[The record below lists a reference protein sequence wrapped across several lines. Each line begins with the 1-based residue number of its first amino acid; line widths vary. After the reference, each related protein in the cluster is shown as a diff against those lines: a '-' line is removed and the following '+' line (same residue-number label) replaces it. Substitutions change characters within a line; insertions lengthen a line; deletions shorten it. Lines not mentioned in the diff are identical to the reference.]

1 MGGRVLA
8 TVGEGAPRRR
18 QAFRSQPTG
27 RRLPHAP
34 VHRCL
39 LEPTLLRHATAG
51 HDPAEVSTALG
62 PTERQS
68 YWHNP
73 LMNQSGISDK
83 PWWHPADDLDV
94 EEPLPSVVILAPD
107 YQAGNDAGLPLWGEE
122 GQISWRDT
130 KFTPELL
137 DRLHTWQ
144 EELEENY
151 RWNSGWSSEHVRARW
166 AAEAGDL
173 AAEVRAEL
181 GTRAELVVNL

>member
-1 MGGRVLA
+1 
-8 TVGEGAPRRR
+8 
-18 QAFRSQPTG
+18 
-27 RRLPHAP
+27 
-34 VHRCL
+34 
-39 LEPTLLRHATAG
+39 
-51 HDPAEVSTALG
+51 
-62 PTERQS
+62 
-68 YWHNP
+68 
-73 LMNQSGISDK
+73 MNQSGISDK

-137 DRLHTWQ
+137 DRLHTWH
-144 EELEENY
+144 EEFEENY
-151 RWNSGWSSEHVRARW
+151 RWNSGWGSEHVRARW